1 MTVKMAT
8 FTTHTRFLKQLL
20 LKATAL
26 ECRKYDMRYQ
36 IDLQNTIWN
45 TQDQINSLAN
55 LME

>member
-20 LKATAL
+20 PKATAL

-36 IDLQNTIWN
+36 IDLQNTI
-45 TQDQINSLAN
+45 
-55 LME
+55 